1 MKGDYNLVLPGGKTI
16 ELRFCTWSLKKY
28 CEERNASFSDLQLS
42 LTEMGYDELIDFIL
56 AAAEYKYYKEGKES
70 PYDEFDV
77 SEWIDELGGLTSPV
91 VVEMIGLIVESVA
104 PKKNDLQPLST
115 GKISPEQQ
123 AAEIKQIMEAVEQ
136 ETERRKEKE
145 QIMQKA
151 EEMNGTI

>member
-1 MKGDYNLVLPGGKTI
+1 MKGDFNLVLPGGKTI
-16 ELRFCTWSLKKY
+16 ELRFCTWSLRQY
-28 CEERNASFSDLQLS
+28 CQDRNASFSDLQIS
-42 LTEMGYDELIDFIL
+42 LTEMGYDELVDFIL
-56 AAAEYKYYKEGKES
+56 AAAEYKYYKEGKEC

-91 VVEMIGLIVESVA
+91 VVQMIELIVESVA

-136 ETERRKEKE
+136 ERLKTKER
-145 QIMQKA
+145 A
-151 EEMNGTI
+151 EIIQRADEMNGMI